1 MNKEQL
7 LAKVDELIAKA
18 NELKELANKEES
30 NLILVPSNIKISMW
44 LSINNWNRKLYYVA
58 WFWSWV
64 VWSNNWCEN
73 IECKLIPCN
82 YEDLKQ
88 WDIFYRDNSNTPT
101 FDDLVWY
108 AIKLTEWYQYWSNK
122 DLEYCNSIFKY
133 NWKVVPIN

>member
-7 LAKVDELIAKA
+7 LAKADELIAKA

-44 LSINNWNRKLYYVA
+44 LSINNWNHKLYYVA

-73 IECKLIPCN
+73 IECKLITCK

-108 AIKLTEWYQYWSNK
+108 AIKLKEWYQYWSNK
-122 DLEYCNSIFKY
+122 DLEYSDSIFKY